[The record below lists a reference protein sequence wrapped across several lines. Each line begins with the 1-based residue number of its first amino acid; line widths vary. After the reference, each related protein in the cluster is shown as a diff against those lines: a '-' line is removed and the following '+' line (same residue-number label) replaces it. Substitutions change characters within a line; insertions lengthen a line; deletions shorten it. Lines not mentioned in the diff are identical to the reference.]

1 MSKERILIA
10 NINGTEIYAVNQ
22 EGETYV
28 PIRPICTAIGINY
41 TTQVDRIQSDSI
53 LSTTV
58 PLRGMVAEDGKER
71 EMICLPLRYVYGWL
85 FSINPDRVKPEA
97 RDKVIEYKRK
107 CYDALYDYFTGAAKK
122 QSEMNE
128 EEKLA
133 LQNLE
138 KAISVER
145 MAKEA
150 RKVAE
155 VRVADIRKRR
165 FEDTYPTLF

>member
-1 MSKERILIA
+1 
-10 NINGTEIYAVNQ
+10 
-22 EGETYV
+22 
-28 PIRPICTAIGINY
+28 
-41 TTQVDRIQSDSI
+41 
-53 LSTTV
+53 
-58 PLRGMVAEDGKER
+58 MVAEDGKER

-107 CYDALYDYFTGAAKK
+107 CYDALYDYFTGTAKR
-122 QSEMNE
+122 QSEVNE

-138 KAISVER
+138 KAIHVER

-150 RKVAE
+150 RKTAE
-155 VRVADIRKRR
+155 ERLAGIRKRR
-165 FEDTYPTLF
+165 LEDNYPTLF